1 MGQSE
6 WGESDRVQIMK
17 GLVDCG
23 KEVGFFSNCNGK
35 PLESFKHEYDRLV
48 FTTDWLSYEE
58 LDSMRPVRRR
68 LLWAEDVAVP
78 DVV

>member
-1 MGQSE
+1 
-6 WGESDRVQIMK
+6 MK
-17 GLVDCG
+17 GLIDCG
-23 KEVGFFSNCNGK
+23 KEVGNFSNCNGK
-35 PLESFKHEYDRLV
+35 PLESFTHEYDRLV
-48 FTTDWLSYEE
+48 FTIDWLSYEE